1 MKKILKRG
9 MAYLLTAA
17 MVMGLVICTPSD
29 MMNVQAADGES
40 ASTTTGKTV
49 VGLGTSGIADPETP
63 TGDSDAWKG
72 SYVYFGT
79 YDTDGDST
87 AEPVKYRVLDSNTT
101 VYGGTTML
109 LDCDSV
115 LWAGSDPSSAFDATS
130 NVWADSDIRTYLN
143 GTFLTGNFSATE
155 QSAIASSTKSAADSS
170 DGDGWSA
177 LNYAEL
183 NNDKI
188 FFLDAKEATNESYGY
203 SNTDY
208 DATNRV
214 KTGGNAYW
222 WLRSADTSYGSDAG
236 YVYSDGYIFY
246 TYVSGYVD
254 FSYVGVS
261 PALNVNRSSVLF
273 TSVISGT
280 AGETGAEY
288 KLTLL
293 DSNMTIAG
301 NGTVTRNGDTVTI
314 PYTISG
320 TNSANATQVSVLL
333 LDKEY
338 TQGNTNDAEVL
349 YYGAL
354 DISVDNGTGTFT
366 LPYDF
371 SDKVCGRDYYAYIV
385 AEDENGS
392 YETDYAS
399 IPVKVTIP
407 WLSKKIN
414 LRTNGM
420 VNPIVPTSTS
430 DAWTGSY
437 VYFGTYNGSPVKY
450 RVLDSETSVFGGT
463 TMLLDCDSILWGGGD
478 LNSTF
483 DEDTGFWVDSDIRGY
498 LNGTFLTGNFS
509 TTEQDAIASSTK
521 NAPDSSDGNGW
532 SWLNYVELINDKIFF
547 LDAKEATNESYGY
560 SDTDD
565 ESANKVKTGGNGYWW
580 LRSIYIDG
588 DYIAGCV
595 DNDCCISALSVWDD
609 DGGVSPALNVNLSSV
624 LFTSSTGA
632 SKSSAITEYSSC
644 IGTTTGAEWKLTLYD
659 TGKTI
664 KVTDNKYVVKSENGI
679 ITVPYTYT
687 DTAAADVQRV
697 NQISVMITDKAYT
710 EADANILYYGALQ
723 DASISDGGTTGT
735 GTFVLPSAT
744 TGTLGTDYYVYIIAE
759 HVSGDNV
766 TDYASEPVEIDIYNE
781 VSSVS
786 LEVDTPVAGTAFDT
800 SVIVASNVRAS
811 SIGWYL
817 ENAEVTDNAGYNKE
831 YIIKVKLIPDSG
843 YVFADDV
850 VATVNN
856 NVAIVEHADDGIVVN
871 YTFPPTGKG
880 SIGHTATGYN
890 GTYDGAAH
898 SITVEAAEPEEVTIS
913 YSTDAGD
920 NKNYTTEKPTFTD
933 AGEYMVYY
941 KIENE
946 DYNAEEGSQIVRISK
961 KKLTIKAVDQTITYG
976 NSIDRTK
983 YTVTGLVDGHSIKE
997 VTLIPST
1004 VEVTDSGTLE
1014 VNSVII
1020 MDASGKDVTVNY
1032 DITYAEGKLVV
1043 NEAEEEPQPDET
1055 TPDEP
1060 IQEEPENPNTGDN
1073 SSLGVWFALLVGSG
1087 TTAVVF
1093 WKKKKYIVEE

>member
-17 MVMGLVICTPSD
+17 MVMGLIICTPSD
-29 MMNVQAADGES
+29 IMSVQAAGGE
-40 ASTTTGKTV
+40 ATTTGKAIA
-49 VGLGTSGIADPETP
+49 GLGTEAIADPTVP
-63 TGDSDAWKG
+63 TSDSDAWTG

-79 YDTDGDST
+79 YNGSSI
-87 AEPVKYRVLDSNTT
+87 KYRVLDSNTT

-109 LDCDSV
+109 LDCDKV
-115 LWAGSDPSSAFDATS
+115 LWSGSDPSSAFDVDS
-130 NVWADSDIRTYLN
+130 DVWADSDIRTYLN

-155 QSAIASSTKSAADSS
+155 QSAIASSYKDNAHST
-170 DGDGWSA
+170 DGTA
-177 LNYAEL
+177 PNNLPYVLLNG
-183 NNDKI
+183 DRV
-188 FFLDAKEATNESYGY
+188 FFLDASEVTNESYGY
-203 SNTDY
+203 
-208 DATNRV
+208 TNGIFRANNRN
-214 KTGGNAYW
+214 KTGAGINYW
-222 WLRSADTSYGSDAG
+222 WLRSANTDYNMFAAGSVADNGMIYDTGVAYN
-236 YVYSDGYIFY
+236 
-246 TYVSGYVD
+246 T
-254 FSYVGVS
+254 VGVS
-261 PALNVNRSSVLF
+261 PALNVNLLSVLF
-273 TSVISGT
+273 TSVISGS

-293 DSNMTIAG
+293 DENMTIEE
-301 NGTVTRNGDTVTI
+301 NGTVTRTGDTVTI
-314 PYTISG
+314 PYAISG
-320 TNSANATQVSVLL
+320 SNSANATQVSVLI

-338 TQGNTNDAEVL
+338 IVGNTNNAEII

-354 DISVDNGTGTFT
+354 DTSANNGTGTFT
-366 LPYDF
+366 LPYDL

-385 AEDENGS
+385 AEDVNGS

-399 IPVKVTIP
+399 TPVKITIP
-407 WLSKKIN
+407 WLSRVMN
-414 LRTNGM
+414 LGTNGM

-437 VYFGTYNGSPVKY
+437 VYFGTYNGSSVKY
-450 RVLDSETSVFGGT
+450 RVLDSETSVFGGI
-463 TMLLDCDSILWGGGD
+463 TMLLDCDSILWGGD
-478 LNSTF
+478 DPNSTF

-532 SWLNYVELINDKIFF
+532 SRLNYVELINDKIFF
-547 LDAKEATNESYGY
+547 LDAKEATNENYGY

-580 LRSIYIDG
+580 LRSIHIDG
-588 DYIAGCV
+588 DYITGCV
-595 DNDCCISALSVWDD
+595 DNDYCISALSVWDS

-644 IGTTTGAEWKLTLYD
+644 IGTTTGTEWKLTLQD
-659 TGKTI
+659 AGKTI
-664 KVTDNKYVVKSENGI
+664 KVTDNKYVVKSENGMV
-679 ITVPYTYT
+679 TVPYTYT

-723 DASISDGGTTGT
+723 DASLSDGGTTGT

-744 TGTLGTDYYVYIIAE
+744 TGTPGTDYYVYIIAE

-800 SVIVASNVRAS
+800 SVIVASNARAS

-817 ENAEVTDNAGYNKE
+817 ENAEVTGNAGYNKE
-831 YIIKVKLIPDSG
+831 YTIKVKLIPDSG
-843 YVFADDV
+843 YAFAGDV
-850 VATVNN
+850 IATVNN
-856 NVAIVEHADDGIVVN
+856 NVAIVEHTDDGIVVS
-871 YTFPPTGKG
+871 YTFPATGKG
-880 SIGHTATGYN
+880 IIAHTATGYN

-920 NKNYTTEKPTFTD
+920 NKTYTTEKPTFTD
-933 AGEYMVYY
+933 AGEYTVYY

-961 KKLTIKAVDQTITYG
+961 KKLTVKAADQTITYG

-983 YTVTGLVDGHSIKE
+983 YTVIGLVDGHSIKE

-1043 NEAEEEPQPDET
+1043 NEAEEESQPNET
-1055 TPDEP
+1055 IPDEP